1 MPCTGSWLKSR
12 PVVPKARSRSATTT
26 LDLRISDIA
35 QAVLWHTVLEPTP
48 PLAPMKA
55 MTLPTGSVSGLL

>member
-1 MPCTGSWLKSR
+1 M
-12 PVVPKARSRSATTT
+12 TT

-35 QAVLWHTVLEPTP
+35 QAALWHTVLEPTP